1 VSRGDLPS
9 KGSAAWTRPS
19 RALPAGVAVLALAAA
34 GATGAFAAKP
44 PAPPRPGTWKII
56 LALNTPHGAEVTK
69 QVIGGFKVSHHRTV
83 TGFHLKFSEGGES
96 TGCAGG
102 SGSGEG
108 GSGEE
113 VKSTTVSVSEALPI
127 IKVGSSWEVAAKTG
141 SIGGGLVQA
150 DEVIV
155 KTGRGLTSRNSEL
168 MMTLI
173 TRKGPRA
180 GNVEWAARTCNVAFV
195 VQPG

>member
-1 VSRGDLPS
+1 VIRGGLPNM
-9 KGSAAWTRPS
+9 GSTGWMRLR
-19 RALPAGVAVLALAAA
+19 RALPAAGTALLLATA

-44 PAPPRPGTWKII
+44 PAPPRPGPWKII
-56 LALNTPHGAEVTK
+56 LALNTVHGVEITK

-113 VKSTTVSVSEALPI
+113 PKSTTVSVSESVPI
-127 IKVGSSWEVAAKTG
+127 IKIGSSWQVAAKTG
-141 SIGGGLVQA
+141 SIGGGSVQA
-150 DEVIV
+150 EEVIV
-155 KTGRGLTSRNSEL
+155 KTGLGLTSRNSEL
-168 MMTLI
+168 TMSLV
-173 TRKGPRA
+173 TRKGPHL
-180 GNVEWAARTCNVAFV
+180 GDVEWSARQCNIAFV